1 MPCQRAFSCLVVLSW
16 TCFAGVGCTS
26 DNPAETPASSVGVG
40 PGSGGSTS
48 DNATGGN
55 VVTPTGGS
63 PSGGAS
69 NTSGG
74 SFDGSED
81 TSNTSGGSPGAP
93 SGSPSGGTP
102 NAGAGSGDGTG
113 GNSPGA
119 APDASGGAPA
129 EPGGSPTGDVPNGSG
144 GSPDGTGANPSGGA
158 PNGSAGSTDGAGG
171 NTTSGGDAA
180 NPEAPEPFTFGKPPA
195 AAEYFKQGINLGNR
209 LEAPNE
215 GDWGGSVL
223 ASDFPFIA
231 QRGFDH
237 VRIPIRFSGHALSGA
252 PYTIDATFFQ
262 RIDTLLD
269 QAAAAGLAAII
280 DLHSYDEMVS
290 DPSAERER
298 FLALWSQI
306 AARYQDRPDTVAF
319 ELFNEP
325 NTMLDSVWNDIAA
338 AAINTV
344 RATNPRRLLVVDT
357 VFWAD
362 PSKLSLLTLPDDANL
377 LVAVHVYEPKLFSF
391 QGKSWIGEAY
401 MTTGV
406 IFPGPPA
413 APISPV
419 QAALDADW
427 AAAWFDDYNTKPAAE
442 NPSGPATV
450 DAQIAYLT
458 AYQSASGRTVYN
470 GEWGPQDAADMASRV
485 NLVTLVREKCEAEGI
500 GWAIW
505 EDPNNMKLFDSSAG
519 TWVTEIIDAL
529 LPP

>member
-1 MPCQRAFSCLVVLSW
+1 MPCQRALSYLLVLSW
-16 TCFAGVGCTS
+16 TCFAGVGCAS
-26 DNPAETPASSVGVG
+26 DNPAETHTSSGGVSNT
-40 PGSGGSTS
+40 SGGSP
-48 DNATGGN
+48 NATS
-55 VVTPTGGS
+55 GS
-63 PSGGAS
+63 PTSGAS

-74 SFDGSED
+74 S
-81 TSNTSGGSPGAP
+81 
-93 SGSPSGGTP
+93 P
-102 NAGAGSGDGTG
+102 NATS
-113 GNSPGA
+113 
-119 APDASGGAPA
+119 
-129 EPGGSPTGDVPNGSG
+129 GSPTGGVPNASAGSIDGMG
-144 GSPDGTGANPSGGA
+144 GNPTGAAGNSAGGNPNANAGSTGGA
-158 PNGSAGSTDGAGG
+158 GGNSVGGNPNVSAGSTGGAGA
-171 NTTSGGDAA
+171 SGGNAA
-180 NPEAPEPFTFGKPPA
+180 NPEAPEPFTAGEPPTA
-195 AAEYFKQGINLGNR
+195 AKYFKKGINLGNR

-223 ASDFPFIA
+223 ASDIPFIA

-269 QAAAAGLAAII
+269 QVAAEGLGAIV

-290 DPSAERER
+290 NPSAERER

-306 AARYQDRPDTVAF
+306 AARYEDRPDTVAF

-325 NTMLDSVWNDIAA
+325 NTMLDGAWNDIVAA
-338 AAINTV
+338 AVSTV
-344 RATNPRRLLVVDT
+344 RVTNPRRLLVVDT

-377 LVAVHVYEPKLFSF
+377 LVAIHLYEPKLFSF
-391 QGKSWIGEAY
+391 QGKSWIGDAY

-406 IFPGPPA
+406 IFPGPPVT
-413 APISPV
+413 PITPV

-427 AAAWFDDYNTKPAAE
+427 AASWFDDYNTKPAAE

-450 DAQIAYLT
+450 NAQIAYIT
-458 AYQSASGRTVYN
+458 AYRSASGRTVYN
-470 GEWGPQDAADMASRV
+470 GEWGPQDGGDMASRV

-519 TWVTEIIDAL
+519 TWVTPIIDAL